1 MPHVITQSCCGDA
14 SCVFACPVNAI
25 QPNPGSPEFISA
37 DMLYIDPRTCVDCGA
52 CVAACPVGAIKR
64 EDLLL
69 ESEAVF
75 ASINAEFHQGSDA
88 RPVQAQVPGLV
99 QIELAPKPLRIAV
112 VGSGPAG
119 LYAADELL
127 KQDGVEVTLY
137 DRLPTPYGL
146 VRAGVAPDHQ
156 HTKAITDLFRKVEDL
171 PGFRYVLGV
180 EVGTDVTHDEILE
193 HHSAVIYATGASK
206 DRRLGI
212 EGEDLVGSRTAT
224 DFVAWYNGHPD
235 QYDADFD
242 LSGERAVVIGNGNVA
257 LDVARILASDP
268 ALLEQTDISD
278 RALEALRRSAVNE
291 VVVLGRRGPE
301 HAAFTLPE
309 LIGLVRRS
317 DIDLVVNGT
326 LPDTPPGADFTLTRK
341 LDLLRSLPSSNTP
354 RDTRRRIEL
363 RFSTAPMA
371 LRGDGCVESLDLG
384 GTEPDPGQA
393 GQVRATGDSSELKTS
408 LVLRSIGYR
417 AEPMGWLPFDSKASV
432 VPNDSGRVRG
442 TNATYVVGWIKRG
455 PSGFIGT
462 NKTCSLE
469 TVNSLLADHNAGLL
483 PVPRRWPADLGSA
496 LRRKH
501 PHAIDLSG
509 WRHLD
514 ALEREQG
521 VAVGR
526 PRVKLTSR
534 AELLGATVDPGHS
547 PRRRQRRRR
556 RWPAAV

>member
-25 QPNPGSPEFISA
+25 QPNPDSPEFTSA
-37 DMLYIDPRTCVDCGA
+37 DMLYIDPKTCVDCGA
-52 CVAACPVGAIKR
+52 CVAACPVGAIKPQ
-64 EDLLL
+64 EALLRP
-69 ESEAVF
+69 EKVF
-75 ASINAEFHQGSDA
+75 ASMNAEFHQGSAA

-99 QIELAPKPLRIAV
+99 QIAPSPKSLRIAI

-127 KQDGVEVTLY
+127 KQDGVEVTVY

-156 HTKAITDLFRKVEDL
+156 HTKSITNLFRKVEDL

-180 EVGTDVTHDEILE
+180 DVGTDVTHDEILE

-212 EGEDLVGSRTAT
+212 DGEDLIGSGTAT

-235 QYDADFD
+235 HDNAEFD
-242 LSGERAVVIGNGNVA
+242 LSGDRAVVIGNGNVA
-257 LDVARILASDP
+257 LDVARILATDP

-278 RALEALRRSAVNE
+278 RALEALRRSAVKE
-291 VVVLGRRGPE
+291 VVVVGRRGPE

-309 LIGLVRRS
+309 MIGLAQRS

-326 LPDTPPGADFTLTRK
+326 VPNTPSDADFTLVRK
-341 LDLLRSLPSSNTP
+341 LDLLRSLPSSETP

-363 RFSTAPMA
+363 RFFTAPVA
-371 LRGDGCVESLDLG
+371 LRGDGQVESVDLVA
-384 GTEPDPGQA
+384 TEPDPERA
-393 GQVRATGDSSELKTS
+393 GRIRVTGDVSELKTS
-408 LVLRSIGYR
+408 VVLRSIGYR
-417 AEPMGWLPFDSKASV
+417 ADAFNWLPFDSKASV
-432 VPNDSGRVRG
+432 VPSDCGRVRG
-442 TNATYVVGWIKRG
+442 VNATYVVGWIKRG
-455 PSGFIGT
+455 PSGFVGT

-469 TVNSLLADHNAGLL
+469 TVNSLLADFNAGLL
-483 PVPRRWPADLGSA
+483 PAPGRRPSDLGSA

-509 WRHLD
+509 WRRLD
-514 ALEREQG
+514 ALERKSG
-521 VAVGR
+521 LDVGR
-526 PRVKLTSR
+526 PRVKLTNR
-534 AELLGATVDPGHS
+534 AELFAAAAKPDPS
-547 PRRRQRRRR
+547 PRRRFRV
-556 RWPAAV
+556 AAN